1 VNIPLN
7 LLATRMLQKH
17 SRYPG
22 PKDWSVGVMEYWKN
36 ENPTPIFC
44 NSKQRPSRSSDA
56 LSSRSIDH
64 HSSTPILLETVTGR
78 ADYL

>member
-1 VNIPLN
+1 MIIVKRKIIVDIFL
-7 LLATRMLQKH
+7 KCKC
-17 SRYPG
+17 PG
-22 PKDWSVGVMEYWKN
+22 PEDWSVGVMEYWKN

-44 NSKQRPSRSSDA
+44 NFKQRPSRFSDA

-78 ADYL
+78 ADHL